1 MSEYIVS
8 IDLGTSNCCMSYAT
22 KDNKKVEVLTYLG
35 KKICPS
41 VVYYKQDGTYETGW
55 TAANRYQKNDGVV
68 NYMKRIFAKKFDDV
82 PDYVKDSCKSKV
94 VKGPKGFAAFQVY
107 EETKLPETVF
117 TDLVKDM
124 REQLITKCSDD
135 GNLKVK
141 KVVVTIPSNYIQ
153 DQIVLTK
160 RIIRNAG
167 FDCEVTTLPEP
178 VAACM
183 AYDVSAM
190 TDKGYFMVFDIG
202 GGTCDVALLQLN
214 GSNFNVKDHAGN
226 NVGGAL
232 FDSIIRDWVVDEI
245 ENKRSIRIVIPDD
258 DPRKQLAEKILLDI
272 CKEAKENLSA
282 LPSVDIDLIR
292 YFEKLCV
299 FTDSSDSDDSAGF
312 SDSDDSAGFDEHN
325 GRHNVIQ
332 DTLITFDRT
341 TLNKLIGNHINDCIE
356 LIHQVLVQNGL
367 KHTDI
372 TKIILVGGS
381 SRLSLIE
388 AKINNIFGRDKMS
401 FSINPD
407 ECVSRGACGFA
418 ISGAAFSDC
427 LHHNIYH
434 CVGRP
439 DDPDNYRILLKEHTA
454 LPCSSSHQ
462 CTIKPRPTSY
472 YLDYIYQGISPETAT
487 KLAPMIVYGFT
498 YDPKHPVTVTYTI
511 KVNEERI
518 LTYSVTD
525 DTTKKVLVEDSI
537 FVFSDM

>member
-8 IDLGTSNCCMSYAT
+8 IDLGTSNSCISYAT
-22 KDNKKVEVLTYLG
+22 KDNKKVEVLNFTG
-35 KKICPS
+35 KNICPS
-41 VVYYKQDGTYETGW
+41 VVYYKQDGAYETGW
-55 TAANRYQKNDGVV
+55 AAANRYQKNDGVV

-117 TDLVKDM
+117 TDLVKNM
-124 REQLITKCSDD
+124 REQLITKCSVD
-135 GNLKVK
+135 GNVKVK

-214 GSNFNVKDHAGN
+214 GSNFNVIDHVGN
-226 NVGGAL
+226 NIGGAL
-232 FDSIIRDWVVDEI
+232 FDSIIRDWIVDEI
-245 ENKRSIRIVIPDD
+245 ENKRGIRIVISDD

-282 LPSVDIDLIR
+282 FSSAEIDLSS
-292 YFEKLCV
+292 YFERLHAC
-299 FTDSSDSDDSAGF
+299 TDSDDSDDMIYS
-312 SDSDDSAGFDEHN
+312 SDYLSIDFTRAK
-325 GRHNVIQ
+325 
-332 DTLITFDRT
+332 
-341 TLNKLIGNHINDCIE
+341 LNELIGNPINECIE
-356 LIHQVLVQNGL
+356 LIHQALVRNGL
-367 KHTDI
+367 KPTDI

-388 AKINNIFGRDKMS
+388 AKIISIFGSNRIS
-401 FSINPD
+401 HSINPD